1 MKVNENIALARAILN
16 RRGIIQDSIEFG
28 DYLKIREMCQKSPG
42 YVGILTRLRFED
54 GVSDMQE
61 IEHILDTLKETKI
74 DLGQISKMS
83 YDQILSLVL
92 DKVEQKSDNKDLEFI
107 YKDYMYSYYRV
118 YTYEGILKIGSP
130 SWCLKT
136 KSHWIKYQQS
146 HPEQWVVIQNSYR
159 NRIITPENNYLH
171 EYKSNKGWIRYGVSI
186 NPKNGNVAG
195 FSDKNSSMDRQFFN
209 WTYMGVV
216 ETCINLS
223 RGIKKSFWE
232 HFEGTT
238 PINSKW
244 SRIDDLEKI
253 NRLLN
258 RETIQLKDGKYFVSF
273 SYKYENPVRI
283 IALERSDFYV
293 VIPTKKDY
301 GQVSFS
307 NQETLSVLKDA
318 IRDMDRPL
326 YDGIKLALGQTTPEK
341 IRQRSEF
348 FEEFEN
354 WIIYKLPKSYL
365 VVRKDLGEEIPVIWV
380 GEQKRNYPKIFPYFY
395 IDRDRFKVF
404 VFTWMTTCDYQ
415 DRIIDFIKRRE
426 NIPVDDQTYTTTNV
440 TPDENSK
447 PKGLVDKFR
456 DFFKR

>member
-83 YDQILSLVL
+83 YDQILSLML

-107 YKDYMYSYYRV
+107 YKDYSYSYYRV

-186 NPKNGNVAG
+186 NPKNGNVVG
-195 FSDKNSSMDRQFFN
+195 FSDTNRSMDRQFFN

-258 RETIQLKDGKYFVSF
+258 KKNAQLGVGKYFINF
-273 SYKYENPVRI
+273 SDKYGGPVRI
-283 IALERSDFYV
+283 IALEDNDFYCI
-293 VIPTKKDY
+293 IPTTKDLRN
-301 GQVSFS
+301 SS
-307 NQETLSVLKDA
+307 ISKTESLSMLDDA
-318 IRDMDRPL
+318 IRDMDRPI
-326 YDGIKLALGQTTPEK
+326 YDGIKLSRNQTTLEK
-341 IRQRSEF
+341 IRQRPDF
-348 FEEFEN
+348 FQEFEK
-354 WIIYKLPKSYL
+354 WIIYKRQKTYL
-365 VVRKDLGEEIPVIWV
+365 VVFKDLREEIPMIVAR
-380 GEQKRNYPKIFPYFY
+380 EEKRHYPEILPYFY
-395 IDRDRFKVF
+395 IDKDSWEVF

-447 PKGLVDKFR
+447 PKGLIDKFR